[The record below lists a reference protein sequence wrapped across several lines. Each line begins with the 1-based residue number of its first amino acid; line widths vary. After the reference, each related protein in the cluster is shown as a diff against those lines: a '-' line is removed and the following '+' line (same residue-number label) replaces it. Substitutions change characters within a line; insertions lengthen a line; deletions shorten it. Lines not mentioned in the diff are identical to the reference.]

1 MKLPL
6 SSTRLFILVNE
17 SIILSFWAIDDDS
30 GDYDDDDDDNDD
42 DDNDSDDYD
51 EVEGY
56 GAKQRMK
63 WRIMK
68 WLMNDDNSE

>member
-30 GDYDDDDDDNDD
+30 GDYDDDD
-42 DDNDSDDYD
+42 YD
-51 EVEGY
+51 EVEDY
-56 GAKQRMK
+56 GAKQGTK

>member
-1 MKLPL
+1 LKLPL

-17 SIILSFWAIDDDS
+17 SIILSFWAIDDDDN
-30 GDYDDDDDDNDD
+30 GDYNDDNDD

-51 EVEGY
+51 EVEDY
-56 GAKQRMK
+56 GAKQRTK
-63 WRIMK
+63 WMIMK

>member
-1 MKLPL
+1 
-6 SSTRLFILVNE
+6 
-17 SIILSFWAIDDDS
+17 LSFWAIDDDGDDS
-30 GDYDDDDDDNDD
+30 GDYDDDNDSGDYDNDSGDYDDDN

-51 EVEGY
+51 EVGDY
-56 GAKQRMK
+56 GAKQRTK